1 MDGKGKAMRILLV
14 EDDPQLGRAA
24 QIGLEQ
30 DGYAVDWV
38 QSAEQGETAARLHD
52 YACVLLDLGL
62 PGQDGM
68 HLLRQLR
75 QRAYAGA
82 ILVVTARDKVPDR
95 IAGLDAGADDFIVKP
110 FDIDELAAR
119 IRSATR
125 RASGRLHEEVVRG
138 DLRLDVAAR
147 QATLAG
153 QPVALTGKEFRLL
166 LLLIEHSGQVL
177 SREQLEQQM
186 YSWGEEVESNAV
198 QVHIHHLRKKLGKD
212 LIRTVHA
219 IGYCIDKL
227 PAGEAHG

>member
-1 MDGKGKAMRILLV
+1 MRILLV

-38 QSAEQGETAARLHD
+38 RSAEQGETAARLHD

-68 HLLRQLR
+68 QLLRQLR

-95 IAGLDAGADDFIVKP
+95 VAGLDAGADDFIVKP

-177 SREQLEQQM
+177 SREQLEQQL

-198 QVHIHHLRKKLGKD
+198 QVHIHHLRKKLGRD

-227 PAGEAHG
+227 APGDARG

>member
-1 MDGKGKAMRILLV
+1 MRILLV

-38 QSAEQGETAARLHD
+38 QSAEQGETAVRLHD

-68 HLLRQLR
+68 QLLRQLR
-75 QRAYAGA
+75 QRGYAGA

-95 IAGLDAGADDFIVKP
+95 VAGLDAGADDFVVKP

-125 RASGRLHEEVVRG
+125 RVNGRLHEQVVRG

-153 QPVALTGKEFRLL
+153 QPVPLTGKEFSLL

-177 SREQLEQQM
+177 SREQLEQQL
-186 YSWGEEVESNAV
+186 YSWGDEVESNAV
-198 QVHIHHLRKKLGKD
+198 QVHIHHLRRKLGKD

-227 PAGEAHG
+227 APGDAHG